1 MLPMFAD
8 IKSLEGKMKRKRFGQ
23 RVFVR
28 VENRPRMDDLR
39 LVITCACLSGLA
51 FARIPVRYRLSGSPV
66 LPENQVIG
74 GFPGSPQPRRGSES
88 RDGCEMG

>member
-8 IKSLEGKMKRKRFGQ
+8 IKSLEGKMIRKRFGQ

-39 LVITCACLSGLA
+39 LVVTCACLSGLA

-66 LPENQVIG
+66 LPEKSC
-74 GFPGSPQPRRGSES
+74 FR
-88 RDGCEMG
+88 

>member
-39 LVITCACLSGLA
+39 LVLLVLVCLDSPSLGFRSGTDY
-51 FARIPVRYRLSGSPV
+51 PEV
-66 LPENQVIG
+66 LYYLKSRVLGN
-74 GFPGSPQPRRGSES
+74 FPG
-88 RDGCEMG
+88 

>member
-1 MLPMFAD
+1 MFAD
-8 IKSLEGKMKRKRFGQ
+8 IKSLEGKMKRNRFGQ

-51 FARIPVRYRLSGSPV
+51 FARIPIRYRLSGSPV
-66 LPENQVIG
+66 LPEKPVFEVQAPLRTVVTFDHTPVN
-74 GFPGSPQPRRGSES
+74 EL
-88 RDGCEMG
+88 